1 MCYGIPRVPSNLFDE
16 KGCKFGSEET
26 RRSKNI
32 DRLFEGWLGMAE
44 REYYQLGN
52 RRLRSVKME

>member
-1 MCYGIPRVPSNLFDE
+1 MEFPRVPSNLFDE

-32 DRLFEGWLGMAE
+32 EPLFLRDGLEWL
-44 REYYQLGN
+44 REN
-52 RRLRSVKME
+52 ITNSETED

>member
-1 MCYGIPRVPSNLFDE
+1 MEFPRVPSNLFDE

-32 DRLFEGWLGMAE
+32 E

>member
-1 MCYGIPRVPSNLFDE
+1 MEFPRVPSNLFDE

-32 DRLFEGWLGMAE
+32 DRLFEGWL
-44 REYYQLGN
+44 REN
-52 RRLRSVKME
+52 ITNSETED

>member
-1 MCYGIPRVPSNLFDE
+1 MEFPRVPSNLFDE

-26 RRSKNI
+26 RSKNI